1 VRSYDAWLVIA
12 ILSACHVTGCAVGP
26 DYRRPTAAGDATVP
40 AQFANSSTPGVG
52 EGSVDGAFW
61 ASFGDP
67 TLSALV
73 TDALAKNYD
82 LKSALASLSASRA
95 ATRLTRYNQ
104 IPTVTSSAGVSRGLE
119 SARELPLF
127 PRAERQG
134 TAFDVG
140 FDASWELDFFG
151 RVRREVEAART
162 TEQAIEASVHDVQIS
177 VAAEVARN
185 YFVLRGLQEQ
195 LAVAERNTKNQQN
208 TLAITQQRLAAGRGN
223 ELDTSRAETQ
233 LQNTLASIPPLE
245 SAVSTTIYRLSGLTG
260 RQPDTLTP
268 LLRNTQPLPALP
280 ALTAI
285 GTPEELLRRRPDVR
299 MAERQLAAA
308 TARIGIAIGDLFPKV
323 TFLGS
328 IGYDAAMI
336 SALGGRDSQ
345 VYSFGPS
352 ISWAAFD
359 LGRVRSRITIARAN
373 ADGALAAYQSVVL
386 AALEETEGSL
396 VTYGRAQSRRATLEL
411 AASASARAAA
421 LANQRFQGGLTDF
434 LNVLE
439 AERDALATQ
448 DALAQSRAQAAT
460 SLVAVYKALGGGWT
474 AL

>member
-1 VRSYDAWLVIA
+1 VRWYRAWLVPA
-12 ILSACHVTGCAVGP
+12 VLPACLVTACAVGP

-40 AQFANSSTPGVG
+40 VQFANSVTPGVE

-73 TDALAKNYD
+73 TDAMAKNYD
-82 LKSALASLSASRA
+82 VQSALASLRASRA
-95 ATRLTRYNQ
+95 ATRLTRYEQ
-104 IPTVTSSAGVSRGLE
+104 IPTVTSSGRASRGLE
-119 SARELPLF
+119 SVHELPMI
-127 PRAERQG
+127 PRPERQG
-134 TAFDVG
+134 NSFDAG

-151 RVRREVEAART
+151 RVRRDVEAARA

-185 YFVLRGLQEQ
+185 YFILRGLQEQ
-195 LAVAERNTKNQQN
+195 LAVAQRNAKNQEN
-208 TLAITQQRLAAGRGN
+208 TRAITQQRLAAGRGN

-245 SAVSTTIYRLSGLTG
+245 AALSTTIYRLSGLTG
-260 RQPDTLTP
+260 RQPDALTP
-268 LLRNTQPLPALP
+268 VLRNTQPLPALP
-280 ALTAI
+280 AVTTI
-285 GTPEELLRRRPDVR
+285 GTPEDLLRRRPDVR
-299 MAERQLAAA
+299 TAERRLAAA
-308 TARIGIAIGDLFPKV
+308 TARIGLAIGDLFPKV

-328 IGYDAAMI
+328 VGYDAATT

-345 VYSFGPS
+345 TYSIGPS

-373 ADGALAAYQSVVL
+373 ADGALATYQSAVL

-411 AASASARAAA
+411 AASASARASA

-448 DALAQSRAQAAT
+448 DALAQSRAQTAT
-460 SLVAVYKALGGGWT
+460 SLVALYKALGGGWT